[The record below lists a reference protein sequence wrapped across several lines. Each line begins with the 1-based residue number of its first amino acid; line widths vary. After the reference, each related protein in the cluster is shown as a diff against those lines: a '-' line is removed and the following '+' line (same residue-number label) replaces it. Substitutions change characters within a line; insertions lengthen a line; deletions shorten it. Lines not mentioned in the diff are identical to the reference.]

1 MFFPLISRASIIA
14 SANPSWKRKKT
25 RAHCS
30 GHAGKSDLEYAI
42 KAINP
47 DILIPIHTQNPEEF
61 KKIHGD
67 VRIVSRGET
76 VKI

>member
-1 MFFPLISRASIIA
+1 MHARNRPEYSIFLNKKITFFGKIYF
-14 SANPSWKRKKT
+14 
-25 RAHCS
+25 CS

-67 VRIVSRGET
+67 VRIVRRGET

>member
-1 MFFPLISRASIIA
+1 MNFLNKNIAFF
-14 SANPSWKRKKT
+14 RKNYL
-25 RAHCS
+25 CS
-30 GHAGKSDLEYAI
+30 GHAGESCLEYAI

-47 DILIPIHTQNPEEF
+47 DILIPIHKQNPEEF

-67 VRIVSRGET
+67 VRIVRRGET